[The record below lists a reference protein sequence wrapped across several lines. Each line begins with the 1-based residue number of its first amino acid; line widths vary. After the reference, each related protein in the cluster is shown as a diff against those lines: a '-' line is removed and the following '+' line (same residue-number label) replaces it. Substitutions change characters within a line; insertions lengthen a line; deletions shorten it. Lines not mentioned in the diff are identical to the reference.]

1 MMLSAGIRLGPYEI
15 VVPLDAGGM
24 GEVYRARDPR
34 IGREVAVKVLPP
46 SFSQDRDRLRRFE
59 QEARAAGALNHPALL
74 TIYDVG
80 EQNGT
85 PYLVSELLEGETLR
99 TRLRGGSLAPR
110 RAIEYAIQ
118 IARGLA
124 AAHEKGIV
132 HRDIKPE
139 NIFITKDGRVKILDF
154 GLAKL
159 RQQTAED
166 SQATTS
172 PNATQPGAVVGTAGY
187 MSPEQVRGEEVDQR
201 SDIFSL
207 GSVLHEALTGT
218 APFKRD
224 SSIETMSAILTADP
238 PEIQISP
245 GLQRVVSR
253 CLEKHREARFQSAA
267 DLAFHLENLSDISR
281 PPEQKGEPLS
291 QRLKR
296 GPLGIVDAARIALGA
311 LTAFEGSSVHGN
323 LTPDHILLIGQ
334 SVRIPD
340 FNRAAAKT
348 PSRYAAPEQ
357 IAGGHV
363 DGRSDLFSIG
373 AIVYEMVSGSS
384 PFSVDSALEEPPNL
398 TGSEAIAAMN
408 RIIHRAL
415 AKNPADRYQ
424 TASAMARDI
433 RAAMLISDIAAP
445 IAARRVTRLVVLPF
459 RILRPDPETDFLA
472 LALPVA
478 ITSSLAGL
486 GSLAMR
492 SPAAAG
498 RFAGDSIDFAKLKSD
513 LDVDLVMTG
522 TMMRAGDRLRVTTE
536 VAEVPMGTVAWSYN
550 AQLALTDLFQLQDEL
565 TRRVI
570 GSLKLPLTDREQR
583 LLRGDIP
590 ASPRA
595 HEFYLRAGQLPQSTQ
610 DWLIAR
616 DLYLRAVDEDPRYAP
631 AWARLARIYSLL
643 GKYGSNTAEDYASA
657 ESALSKALE
666 INSELP
672 VAHHV
677 YALLDVQL
685 GRTEDAVMRLLDLVA
700 QGSNDVEV
708 FAGLVLACRYCGL
721 LEASIAAHE
730 QARRLDARASTSASH
745 SYWMSGQYDRALEAV
760 DHDRDPGGEAAL
772 IYGLTGDIKKGLQL
786 LEDRERRLTGEG
798 ARESILG
805 QEIQSIRAL
814 LTRNRNVAL
823 PILDRFRNFP
833 DPEGLYYVGRGF
845 AYLGANADA
854 IEVLGRAEKGG
865 FFCFPAYAGDPWLD
879 GLRGEASFVDILN
892 RAERRTRE
900 TERRFAE
907 HPASRILAVGLRS

>member
-1 MMLSAGIRLGPYEI
+1 
-15 VVPLDAGGM
+15 M

-34 IGREVAVKVLPP
+34 IGREVAIKVLPP

-74 TIYDVG
+74 TVFDVG

-99 TRLRGGSLAPR
+99 RRLHGGPLSPR
-110 RAIEYAIQ
+110 RAIEYTIQ

-124 AAHEKGIV
+124 AAHWKAIV

-139 NIFITKDGRVKILDF
+139 NLFITKDGRVKILDF
-154 GLAKL
+154 GLAKMEAPL
-159 RQQTAED
+159 TSKDKTA
-166 SQATTS
+166 S
-172 PNATQPGAVVGTAGY
+172 GVVVGTAGY
-187 MSPEQVRGEEVDQR
+187 MSPEQVRGEKVDHR

-207 GSVLHEALTGT
+207 GTVLYECLAGE
-218 APFKRD
+218 APFRRD
-224 SSIETMSAILTADP
+224 SAIATMNAILAEDP
-238 PEIQISP
+238 REIQVSP

-291 QRLKR
+291 ERLKR
-296 GPLGIVDAARIALGA
+296 GPLGIVDAARITLSA
-311 LTAFEGSSVHGN
+311 LTALEGSSVHGN
-323 LTPDHILLIGQ
+323 LTPDNILLVGLT
-334 SVRIPD
+334 VRIPD
-340 FNRAAAKT
+340 FNRAAANTSSK
-348 PSRYAAPEQ
+348 YAAPEQ
-357 IAGGHV
+357 ILGSTV
-363 DGRSDLFSIG
+363 DGRSDLFSVG
-373 AIVYEMVSGSS
+373 AILYEMVSGTSA
-384 PFSVDSALEEPPNL
+384 FARDSTVEEPPNL

-424 TASAMARDI
+424 NASAMARDI
-433 RAAMLISDIAAP
+433 RAAMLISDVAAP

-459 RILRPDPETDFLA
+459 RILRSDPETDFLA

-478 ITSSLAGL
+478 ITSSLTGL

-498 RFAGDSIDFAKLKSD
+498 RFTGDSIDFAKLKSD
-513 LDVDLVMTG
+513 LDVDLVMIG

-536 VAEVPMGTVAWSYN
+536 VAEVPTGTVAWSHS

-570 GSLKLPLTDREQR
+570 GSLQLPLSDREPR
-583 LLRGDIP
+583 LLRGEGP

-616 DLYLRAVDEDPRYAP
+616 DLYLHAVEEDPRYAP
-631 AWARLARIYSLL
+631 AWARLARIYLLL
-643 GKYGSNTAEDYASA
+643 GKYGSNTTEDYASS
-657 ESALSKALE
+657 ESALRKALE

-672 VAHHV
+672 IAHHV
-677 YALLDVQL
+677 YALLDLQP
-685 GRTEDAVMRLLDLVA
+685 GRTPDAVVRLLDLV
-700 QGSNDVEV
+700 GHGTNDADI
-708 FAGLVLACRYCGL
+708 FAALVMACRYCGL

-745 SYWMSGQYDRALEAV
+745 SYWMLGQYDRALEAV

-772 IYGLTGDIKKGLQL
+772 IYGLTGETQKGLHL
-786 LEDRERRLTGEG
+786 LQDRERRLKGEG
-798 ARESILG
+798 ARESVHG
-805 QEIQSIRAL
+805 QGIQ
-814 LTRNRNVAL
+814 
-823 PILDRFRNFP
+823 
-833 DPEGLYYVGRGF
+833 GL
-845 AYLGANADA
+845 
-854 IEVLGRAEKGG
+854 RAEVMRNK
-865 FFCFPAYAGDPWLD
+865 
-879 GLRGEASFVDILN
+879 
-892 RAERRTRE
+892 
-900 TERRFAE
+900 
-907 HPASRILAVGLRS
+907 

>member
-1 MMLSAGIRLGPYEI
+1 
-15 VVPLDAGGM
+15 M
-24 GEVYRARDPR
+24 GEVYRAKDPR
-34 IGREVAVKVLPP
+34 IGREVAVKVLPA
-46 SFSQDRDRLRRFE
+46 SFSQDTDRLRRFE
-59 QEARAAGALNHPALL
+59 QEARAAGGLNHPALM
-74 TIYDVG
+74 TVYDVG

-85 PYLVSELLEGETLR
+85 SYLVSELLEGETLR
-99 TRLRGGSLAPR
+99 TRLRGGPLSPR

-124 AAHEKGIV
+124 AAHEKGII

-159 RQQTAED
+159 RQRTAED
-166 SQATTS
+166 SQAPTS
-172 PNATQPGAVVGTAGY
+172 PNKTQPGAVIGTAGY

-207 GSVLHEALTGT
+207 GSVLHETLTGM
-218 APFKRD
+218 APFRRD
-224 SSIETMSAILTADP
+224 SAIETMSAILTADP

-291 QRLKR
+291 ERLKH
-296 GPLGIVDAARIALGA
+296 GSLGVVDAARITLGA
-311 LTAFEGSSVHGN
+311 LTALEGSSVHGN

-334 SVRIPD
+334 TVRILD
-340 FNRAAAKT
+340 LNRAATKT
-348 PSRYAAPEQ
+348 SSSYAAPEQ
-357 IAGGHV
+357 NLGGTI
-363 DGRSDLFSIG
+363 DSRSDLFSVG
-373 AIVYEMVSGSS
+373 AILYEMVSGTS
-384 PFSVDSALEEPPNL
+384 PFSVDSGLEEPPNL

-415 AKNPADRYQ
+415 AKNPVDRYQ

-445 IAARRVTRLVVLPF
+445 VAARRVTRLVVLPF
-459 RILRPDPETDFLA
+459 RILRPDQETDFLA
-472 LALPVA
+472 LALPIA
-478 ITSSLAGL
+478 ITSSLTGL

-498 RFAGDSIDFAKLKSD
+498 RFAGDSIDFAKLRSD

-536 VAEVPMGTVAWSYN
+536 VAEVPTGTVAWSYS

-616 DLYLRAVDEDPRYAP
+616 DLYLRAVEEDPRYAP
-631 AWARLARIYSLL
+631 AWARLARIYLL
-643 GKYGSNTAEDYASA
+643 VGKYGSNTEQDYASS
-657 ESALSKALE
+657 ESALRNALE

-672 VAHHV
+672 IAHHV
-677 YALLDVQL
+677 YALLDLQL
-685 GRTEDAVMRLLDLVA
+685 GRTQEAVVRLLDLV
-700 QGSNDVEV
+700 GHM
-708 FAGLVLACRYCGL
+708 ACRYCGL

-730 QARRLDARASTSASH
+730 QARQLDARASTSASH
-745 SYWMSGQYDRALEAV
+745 SYWMMGRYDRALEAV
-760 DHDRDPGGEAAL
+760 DHDRDPGGEASV
-772 IYGLTGDIKKGLQL
+772 IYGLRGETKKGLEL
-786 LEDRERRLTGEG
+786 LEDRERRLKGEG
-798 ARESILG
+798 ARESVLG
-805 QEIQSIRAL
+805 QEIQVFRAEL
-814 LTRNRNVAL
+814 LRDKDVAL

-854 IEVLGRAEKGG
+854 IEVLDRAEKGG

-907 HPASRILAVGLRS
+907 HPASRILAVGLRG